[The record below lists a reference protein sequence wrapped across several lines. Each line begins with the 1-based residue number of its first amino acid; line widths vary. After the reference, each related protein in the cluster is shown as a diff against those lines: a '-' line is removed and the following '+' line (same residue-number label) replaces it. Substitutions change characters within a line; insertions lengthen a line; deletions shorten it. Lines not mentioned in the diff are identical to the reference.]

1 MWIIAAAVL
10 VGMIVIS
17 FAVKPTWLDRGERKE
32 HSKS

>member
-17 FAVKPTWLDRGERKE
+17 FAVKPTWLDRGEGKE